1 TAEADPVTVAYHTLA
16 RQLFPGHPYGR
27 PLRGTLET
35 LAAITADDLRD
46 FVARRLV
53 RDGLVVTAAGDIAP
67 AELAAAVDGIF
78 GGLPANGAPTTVPD
92 AAPVLDGQV
101 QGVAWPGPQ
110 SLFVQAAAGVA
121 PGDPDWPAAL
131 LLTHILGGEGL
142 GSRLADA
149 VRDRRGLSYDV
160 QCNLQ
165 SYAHAD
171 LLVISGS
178 TANRTVGD
186 ALGLVRETL
195 ADVAAHGVAT
205 WELRDAQAFLTGS
218 FPLQFTNNR
227 AIAALLLD
235 IRRDGFPPGFL
246 DIRADLLRRVTR
258 DDVRRVA
265 ARLLRPDALA
275 TVVVGGAG
283 SAPR

>member
-1 TAEADPVTVAYHTLA
+1 M
-16 RQLFPGHPYGR
+16 
-27 PLRGTLET
+27 RGTLET